1 MACVAGGLK
10 TGGLLLGR
18 HGCVRQRMFIFNLFV
33 VTIMQVRN
41 ILGEGKFYYKYE
53 CRRDKLS
60 VLNYLGKRRESLY
73 ISVQVRWWSYV
84 LHLLSTDKRM
94 CKEDVK
100 NYLSH

>member
-1 MACVAGGLK
+1 M
-10 TGGLLLGR
+10 
-18 HGCVRQRMFIFNLFV
+18 NL
-33 VTIMQVRN
+33 IN
-41 ILGEGKFYYKYE
+41 LLGEGKFYYKYE

-60 VLNYLGKRRESLY
+60 VLTHSGKRQESLY

-84 LHLLSTDKRM
+84 LHLLSTDKGM